1 MVVTYLGN
9 RMVTWRERSTSTDS
23 RRQITLFIVFN
34 LIGLGISVVLLLL
47 THDVLGLTSRL
58 ADNLS
63 ATWSVSGSGRC
74 SVTGR
79 TDGSCSAPLVA
90 RLCRPRV
97 RRQPGRSPSDRF
109 ARPDGTR

>member
-9 RMVTWRERSTSTDS
+9 RMLTWRERSTSTDS
-23 RRQITLFIVFN
+23 RRQITVFIVFN

-63 ATWSVSGSGRC
+63 ANVVGLGLGTLFRSWSY
-74 SVTGR
+74 
-79 TDGSCSAPLVA
+79 
-90 RLCRPRV
+90 
-97 RRQPGRSPSDRF
+97 RRFVFGTAGGATLPAESSTP
-109 ARPDGTR
+109 ARPVSV